1 MEETQSPRSR
11 TTTFILSLLIIF
23 GFAGVHRIYAGK
35 VWTGIL
41 QFFTLG
47 GFVVWQVIDI
57 IMLLGGAFR
66 DKEERII

>member
-1 MEETQSPRSR
+1 MQEEQSPRSR
-11 TTTFILSLLIIF
+11 TTAFILALLIII
-23 GFAGVHRIYAGK
+23 GFSGVHRIYAGK

-41 QFFTLG
+41 QFLTLG

-57 IMLLGGAFR
+57 IMLLCGAFR